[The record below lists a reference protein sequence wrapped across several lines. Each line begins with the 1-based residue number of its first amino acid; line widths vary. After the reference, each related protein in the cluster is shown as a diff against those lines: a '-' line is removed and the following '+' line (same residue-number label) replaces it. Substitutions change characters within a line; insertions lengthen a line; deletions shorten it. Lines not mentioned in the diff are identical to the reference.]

1 MSAANTPDSTTAP
14 AAEASDEQLKRL
26 HDAEAVRITG
36 FWSGRSELVVSA
48 LILLLAT
55 AVAIGTVTMDVMGDT
70 IPGPQFF
77 PTLVCILLYVLGV
90 LHAISVIRTR
100 RFPHGADPRSHDFSV
115 DLLAEIGDTERNTV
129 IGKPGRRPR
138 TTGRLRAY
146 SDWKTIGWVIGG
158 IVLFILTLPVL
169 GWIISAA
176 GLFWIVC
183 KAFGSARPVF
193 DVGVAL
199 LFSSITYLAFNV
211 GLGLN
216 LPIGFLEGAL

>member
-1 MSAANTPDSTTAP
+1 MSATNTPTP
-14 AAEASDEQLKRL
+14 EAREEHLKRL
-26 HDAEAVRITG
+26 HEAEAVRITG
-36 FWSGRSELVVSA
+36 FFSGRSELVVSA
-48 LILLLAT
+48 LILILAT
-55 AVAIGTVTMDVMGDT
+55 AVAVGTVTMDVMGDT

-77 PTLVCILLYVLGV
+77 PTIVYLLLYVLGV

-115 DLLAEIGDTERNTV
+115 DMLAEIGDSERETV
-129 IGKPGRRPR
+129 IGKSSQRPR
-138 TTGRLRAY
+138 TTGRMRAY
-146 SDWKTIGWVIGG
+146 SDWKTVGWVVGG
-158 IVLFILTLPVL
+158 IVLFIVMLPVL

-176 GLFWIVC
+176 GLFWAVC

-216 LPIGFLEGAL
+216 LPAGFLEGAL